1 MSEKS
6 GDKKT
11 TDPTPGLSKGI
22 SEVQQAG
29 TPADSTGIMDC
40 GSDLEMHMDVD
51 ELTTAVS
58 RLSTTAKQA
67 DNTPSLVSF
76 GHRWGHRMP
85 FLSGQQ
91 TNPSGQSRGSSH
103 GKQRQTSVVHQ
114 T

>member
-22 SEVQQAG
+22 SEAQQAD

-58 RLSTTAKQA
+58 RVSTTAKEG

-76 GHRWGHRMP
+76 GRAIACP
-85 FLSGQQ
+85 FSQGNKP
-91 TNPSGQSRGSSH
+91 TPRG
-103 GKQRQTSVVHQ
+103 GVE
-114 T
+114 

>member
-22 SEVQQAG
+22 SEAQQAG

-40 GSDLEMHMDVD
+40 ESDLEMHMDVD
-51 ELTTAVS
+51 ELMTAVS
-58 RLSTTAKQA
+58 RLSTTAKEG

-76 GHRWGHRMP
+76 GHRQGHCMP
-85 FLSGQQ
+85 FPSGQQ
-91 TNPSGQSRGSSH
+91 TNPSGRSRGCSH
-103 GKQRQTSVVHQ
+103 GKQRQTSIVHQ